1 MSLTQLSV
9 REITEADLDPLLDYW
24 YQASPEHMEQM
35 GADAS
40 KLPPR
45 EEFRQGLQKQL
56 SAPYPEKMAYAI
68 IWLAD
73 GYPVGHCNVNKIQY
87 GEEAYMHL
95 HLWNSERRQRG
106 MGRQLVKLSLPFF
119 FNLLHLERIWCEPYA
134 LNPAPNRTLEKVG
147 FTFVKRHTTIP
158 GSLNFE
164 QEVNRWVLEREDF
177 LNQQL
182 EDYVDEQ
189 LG

>member
-1 MSLTQLSV
+1 
-9 REITEADLDPLLDYW
+9 
-24 YQASPEHMEQM
+24 
-35 GADAS
+35 
-40 KLPPR
+40 
-45 EEFRQGLQKQL
+45 
-56 SAPYPEKMAYAI
+56 
-68 IWLAD
+68 
-73 GYPVGHCNVNKIQY
+73 
-87 GEEAYMHL
+87 
-95 HLWNSERRQRG
+95 

-147 FTFVKRHTTIP
+147 FSFVKRYTTIP